1 MQILVTGAAGY
12 IGSHVVKQ
20 LLEQTNYEIIIIDNL
35 CTGFETTIDTL
46 KSLDKSAS
54 RIKYYNQDL
63 SDWKKVEDIFKE
75 NDIKEIK
82 KDYEI

>member
-35 CTGFETTIDTL
+35 STGFETTIDTL
-46 KSLDKSAS
+46 KALDSTNK

-63 SDWKKVEDIFKE
+63 SDWEKVENIF
-75 NDIKEIK
+75 
-82 KDYEI
+82 YFSPLT